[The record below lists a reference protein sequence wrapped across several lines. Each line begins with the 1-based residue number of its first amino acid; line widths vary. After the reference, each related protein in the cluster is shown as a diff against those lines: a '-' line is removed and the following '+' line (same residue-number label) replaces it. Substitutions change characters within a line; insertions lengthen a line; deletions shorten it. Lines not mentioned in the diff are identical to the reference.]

1 MVTKKQLKRDVEL
14 LTNSLSE
21 SILLELDLMDKNS
34 DYVKEL
40 VLEREKNEYLS
51 DALDTITLGMFSHI
65 TKREDLSEEVI
76 EGIIKSIEEQL

>member
-14 LTNSLSE
+14 LTNSLSK

>member
-21 SILLELDLMDKNS
+21 SILFELDLIDKNS
-34 DYVKEL
+34 YYVKEL
-40 VLEREKNEYLS
+40 VLEREKNEYLV

>member
-21 SILLELDLMDKNS
+21 SILFELDLMDKNS

-40 VLEREKNEYLS
+40 VLEREKNEYLV